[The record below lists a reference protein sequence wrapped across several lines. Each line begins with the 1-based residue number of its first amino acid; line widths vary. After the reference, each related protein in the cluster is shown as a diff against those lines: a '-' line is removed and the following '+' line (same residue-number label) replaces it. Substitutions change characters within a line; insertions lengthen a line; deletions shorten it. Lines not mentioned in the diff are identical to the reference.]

1 MLYASFINF
10 DRINSFILWFIWDT
24 EIIQL
29 TGESGNVA
37 THWNTVCP
45 PTLFSQSLMKLFKMV
60 LMYGL
65 LLMVNPNISWHNSN
79 IKRSASNI
87 CYSTQQ
93 DQTSRVLAA
102 IYHIHG
108 LHAMPWMPLSF
119 ATHSIGLPSI
129 NQWTRTT
136 LYSKPCVSE
145 TSGVY
150 SMVAQR
156 LSPRYACLHWN

>member
-79 IKRSASNI
+79 IKRSASNM

-93 DQTSRVLAA
+93 DQTNMMALLQRFIYQEWRELIRYMSKSFSVYCKIVFLSRLKLILSTYSVCRNICYLADGWCGTY
-102 IYHIHG
+102 IYN
-108 LHAMPWMPLSF
+108 ME
-119 ATHSIGLPSI
+119 SI
-129 NQWTRTT
+129 
-136 LYSKPCVSE
+136 
-145 TSGVY
+145 
-150 SMVAQR
+150 
-156 LSPRYACLHWN
+156 

>member
-29 TGESGNVA
+29 TGESG

-45 PTLFSQSLMKLFKMV
+45 PTLFSQSLIKLFKMV

-79 IKRSASNI
+79 SKRSASNM